1 MDIFMDILSEYKSY
15 VGNYINDDRANEIV
29 MGSLIFKSQL
39 EDMFKKHFEVN
50 DEASIM
56 LSIPEDLDYVC
67 TGESTLDTLVPFTYY
82 GKLFYFSKFIII
94 RLFLGIADISLD
106 YIEYSELNEETNLCE
121 MNVVPVIKILAN
133 KNNFCKF
140 QRR

>member
-1 MDIFMDILSEYKSY
+1 MDVLNEYKSY
-15 VGNYINDDRANEIV
+15 VGNFIDDDKVNEIV

-39 EDMFKKHFEVN
+39 EDMFNEHFKLNE
-50 DEASIM
+50 EASIM
-56 LSIPEDLDYVC
+56 LSIPGDLDYIY
-67 TGESTLDTLVPFTYY
+67 TEESTLDTLVPFTYY

-94 RLFLGIADISLD
+94 KLFLGISDISLD
-106 YIEYSELNEETNLCE
+106 YIQYSELNEETNLYE

-140 QRR
+140 QKR

>member
-1 MDIFMDILSEYKSY
+1 MDVLNEYKSY
-15 VGNYINDDRANEIV
+15 VGNFIDDDKVNEIV

-39 EDMFKKHFEVN
+39 EDMFNEHFKLNE
-50 DEASIM
+50 EASIM
-56 LSIPEDLDYVC
+56 LSIPDDLDYIY
-67 TGESTLDTLVPFTYY
+67 TEESTLDTLVPFTYY

-94 RLFLGIADISLD
+94 KLFLGIADIYLD
-106 YIEYSELNEETNLCE
+106 YIEYSELNEETNLYE

>member
-1 MDIFMDILSEYKSY
+1 MDVLNEYKSY
-15 VGNYINDDRANEIV
+15 VGNFIDNDKVNEIV

-56 LSIPEDLDYVC
+56 LSIPGDLDYIY
-67 TGESTLDTLVPFTYY
+67 TGDITLDTLVPFTYY

-94 RLFLGIADISLD
+94 KLFIGIADISLD
-106 YIEYSELNEETNLCE
+106 YIEYSELNEETNLYE

>member
-1 MDIFMDILSEYKSY
+1 MDVLNEYKSY
-15 VGNYINDDRANEIV
+15 IGNYVNDDRINEIV

-39 EDMFKKHFEVN
+39 EDMFNEHFKLN

-56 LSIPEDLDYVC
+56 LSIPDDLDYVC

-94 RLFLGIADISLD
+94 KLFLGIADISLD
-106 YIEYSELNEETNLCE
+106 YIQYSELNEETNLYE

-133 KNNFCKF
+133 KNNFCNVNKC
-140 QRR
+140 QR

>member
-1 MDIFMDILSEYKSY
+1 MDVLNEYKSY
-15 VGNYINDDRANEIV
+15 IGNFIDNDKVNQIV

-56 LSIPEDLDYVC
+56 LSIPGDLDYIY
-67 TGESTLDTLVPFTYY
+67 TGDITLDTLVPFTYY

-94 RLFLGIADISLD
+94 KLFLGIADISLD
-106 YIEYSELNEETNLCE
+106 YIEYSELNEETNLYE

-133 KNNFCKF
+133 KNNFCNVNKC
-140 QRR
+140 QR

>member
-1 MDIFMDILSEYKSY
+1 MDVLNEYKSY
-15 VGNYINDDRANEIV
+15 VGNFIDDDKVNEIV

-39 EDMFKKHFEVN
+39 EDMFNEHFKLN

-56 LSIPEDLDYVC
+56 LSIPDDLDYIY
-67 TGESTLDTLVPFTYY
+67 TEESTLDTLVPFTYY

-94 RLFLGIADISLD
+94 KLFLGIADIYLD
-106 YIEYSELNEETNLCE
+106 YIEYSELNEETNLYE

-133 KNNFCKF
+133 KNNFCNVNKC
-140 QRR
+140 QR

>member
-1 MDIFMDILSEYKSY
+1 MDVLNEYKSY
-15 VGNYINDDRANEIV
+15 VGNFIDNDKVNEIV

-56 LSIPEDLDYVC
+56 LSIPDDLDYIY
-67 TGESTLDTLVPFTYY
+67 TEDITLDTLVPFTYY

-94 RLFLGIADISLD
+94 RLFLGIADISLE

-121 MNVVPVIKILAN
+121 MNVVPVLKILAN
-133 KNNFCKF
+133 KNNFCNVNKC
-140 QRR
+140 QR

>member
-1 MDIFMDILSEYKSY
+1 MDVLNEYKSY
-15 VGNYINDDRANEIV
+15 IGNFIDNDKVNQIV

-56 LSIPEDLDYVC
+56 LSIPGDLDYIY
-67 TGESTLDTLVPFTYY
+67 TEESTLDTLVPFTYY

-94 RLFLGIADISLD
+94 KLFLGIADISLD
-106 YIEYSELNEETNLCE
+106 YIEYSKLNGETNLYE

-133 KNNFCKF
+133 KYNFCNVNKC
-140 QRR
+140 QR

>member
-1 MDIFMDILSEYKSY
+1 MDVLNEYKSY
-15 VGNYINDDRANEIV
+15 IGNFIDNDKVNEIV

-39 EDMFKKHFEVN
+39 EDMFNEHFKLN

-56 LSIPEDLDYVC
+56 LSIPDDLDYIY
-67 TGESTLDTLVPFTYY
+67 TEESTLDTLVPFTYY

-94 RLFLGIADISLD
+94 KLFLGIADISLD
-106 YIEYSELNEETNLCE
+106 YIEYSELNEETNLYE
-121 MNVVPVIKILAN
+121 MNVVPLIKILAN

>member
-1 MDIFMDILSEYKSY
+1 MDVLNEYKSY
-15 VGNYINDDRANEIV
+15 VGNFIDDDKVNEIV

-39 EDMFKKHFEVN
+39 EDMFNEHFKLNE
-50 DEASIM
+50 EASIM
-56 LSIPEDLDYVC
+56 LSIPDDLDYIY
-67 TGESTLDTLVPFTYY
+67 TEESTLDTLVPFTYY
-82 GKLFYFSKFIII
+82 GKLSYFSKFIII
-94 RLFLGIADISLD
+94 KLFFGIADIYLD
-106 YIEYSELNEETNLCE
+106 YIEYSELNEETNLYE

>member
-1 MDIFMDILSEYKSY
+1 MDVLNEYKSY
-15 VGNYINDDRANEIV
+15 IGNFIDNDKVNQIV

-56 LSIPEDLDYVC
+56 LSIPGDLDYIY
-67 TGESTLDTLVPFTYY
+67 TGDITLDTLVPFTYY

-94 RLFLGIADISLD
+94 KLFIGIADISLD
-106 YIEYSELNEETNLCE
+106 YIEYSELNEETNLYE

-133 KNNFCKF
+133 KYNFCNVNKC
-140 QRR
+140 QR

>member
-1 MDIFMDILSEYKSY
+1 MDVLNEYKSY
-15 VGNYINDDRANEIV
+15 VGNFIDDDKVNEIV

-56 LSIPEDLDYVC
+56 LSIPGDLDYIY
-67 TGESTLDTLVPFTYY
+67 TGDITLDTLVPFTYY
-82 GKLFYFSKFIII
+82 GRLFYFSKFIII
-94 RLFLGIADISLD
+94 KLFLGIADISLD
-106 YIEYSELNEETNLCE
+106 YIEYSELNEETNLYE

>member
-1 MDIFMDILSEYKSY
+1 MDVLNEYKSY
-15 VGNYINDDRANEIV
+15 VGNFIDNDKVNEIV
-29 MGSLIFKSQL
+29 MGSLIFKFQL

-56 LSIPEDLDYVC
+56 LSIPGDLDYIY
-67 TGESTLDTLVPFTYY
+67 TGDITLDTLVPFTYY

-94 RLFLGIADISLD
+94 KLFLGIADISLD
-106 YIEYSELNEETNLCE
+106 YIEYSELNEETNLYE

-133 KNNFCKF
+133 KNNFCNVNKC
-140 QRR
+140 QR

>member
-1 MDIFMDILSEYKSY
+1 MDVLNEYKSY
-15 VGNYINDDRANEIV
+15 VGNFIDDDKVNEIV

-39 EDMFKKHFEVN
+39 EDMFNEHFKLNE
-50 DEASIM
+50 EASIM
-56 LSIPEDLDYVC
+56 LSIPDDLDYIY
-67 TGESTLDTLVPFTYY
+67 TEESTLDTLVPFTYY

-94 RLFLGIADISLD
+94 KLFFGIADIYLD
-106 YIEYSELNEETNLCE
+106 YIEYSELNEETNLYE

>member
-1 MDIFMDILSEYKSY
+1 MDVLNEYKSY
-15 VGNYINDDRANEIV
+15 VGNFIDDDKVNEIV

-39 EDMFKKHFEVN
+39 EDMFNEHFKLNE
-50 DEASIM
+50 EASIM
-56 LSIPEDLDYVC
+56 LSIPGDLDYIY
-67 TGESTLDTLVPFTYY
+67 TEESTLDTLVPFTYY

-94 RLFLGIADISLD
+94 KLFLGIADISLD
-106 YIEYSELNEETNLCE
+106 YIQYSELNEETNLYE

>member
-1 MDIFMDILSEYKSY
+1 MDVLNKYKSY
-15 VGNYINDDRANEIV
+15 VGNFIDDDKVNEIV

-39 EDMFKKHFEVN
+39 EDMFNEHFKLNE
-50 DEASIM
+50 EASIM
-56 LSIPEDLDYVC
+56 LSIPDDLDYIY
-67 TGESTLDTLVPFTYY
+67 TEESTLDTLVPFTYY

-94 RLFLGIADISLD
+94 KLFLGIADISLD
-106 YIEYSELNEETNLCE
+106 YIQYSELNEETNLYE

>member
-1 MDIFMDILSEYKSY
+1 MDVLNEYKSY
-15 VGNYINDDRANEIV
+15 IGNFIDNDKVNQIV

-39 EDMFKKHFEVN
+39 EDMLKKHFEVN

-56 LSIPEDLDYVC
+56 LSIPGDLDYIY
-67 TGESTLDTLVPFTYY
+67 TGDITLDTLVPFTYY

-94 RLFLGIADISLD
+94 KLFLGIADISLD
-106 YIEYSELNEETNLCE
+106 YIEYSELNEETNLYE

-133 KNNFCKF
+133 KNNFCNVNKC
-140 QRR
+140 QR

>member
-1 MDIFMDILSEYKSY
+1 MDVLNEYKSY
-15 VGNYINDDRANEIV
+15 IGNFIDNDKVNQIV

-56 LSIPEDLDYVC
+56 LSIPGDLDYIY
-67 TGESTLDTLVPFTYY
+67 TGDITLDTLVPFTYY

-94 RLFLGIADISLD
+94 KLFLGIADISLD
-106 YIEYSELNEETNLCE
+106 YIEYSELNEETNLYE

-133 KNNFCKF
+133 KYNFCNVNKC
-140 QRR
+140 QR

>member
-1 MDIFMDILSEYKSY
+1 MDVLNEYKSY
-15 VGNYINDDRANEIV
+15 VGNFIDDDKVNEIV

-39 EDMFKKHFEVN
+39 EDMFNEHFKLN

-56 LSIPEDLDYVC
+56 LSIPGDLDYIY
-67 TGESTLDTLVPFTYY
+67 TGDITLDTLVPFTYY

-94 RLFLGIADISLD
+94 KLFLGIADISLD
-106 YIEYSELNEETNLCE
+106 YIEYSELNEETNLYE

-133 KNNFCKF
+133 KYNFCNVNKC
-140 QRR
+140 QR

>member
-1 MDIFMDILSEYKSY
+1 MDVLNEYKSY
-15 VGNYINDDRANEIV
+15 IGNFIDNDKVNEIV

-56 LSIPEDLDYVC
+56 LSIPGDLDYIY
-67 TGESTLDTLVPFTYY
+67 TGDITLDTLVPFTYY

-94 RLFLGIADISLD
+94 KLFLGIADISLD
-106 YIEYSELNEETNLCE
+106 YIEYSELNEETNLYE

-133 KNNFCKF
+133 KYNFCNVNKC
-140 QRR
+140 QR

>member
-1 MDIFMDILSEYKSY
+1 MDVLNEYKSY
-15 VGNYINDDRANEIV
+15 VGNFIDDDKVNEIV

-39 EDMFKKHFEVN
+39 EDMFNEHFKLN

-56 LSIPEDLDYVC
+56 LSIPDDLDYVC

-94 RLFLGIADISLD
+94 KLFFGIADISLD
-106 YIEYSELNEETNLCE
+106 YIQYSELNEETNLYE

>member
-1 MDIFMDILSEYKSY
+1 MDVLNEYKSY
-15 VGNYINDDRANEIV
+15 VGNFIDDDKVNEIV

-39 EDMFKKHFEVN
+39 EDMFNEHFKLN

-56 LSIPEDLDYVC
+56 LSIPDDLDYIY
-67 TGESTLDTLVPFTYY
+67 TEESTLDTLVPFTYY

-94 RLFLGIADISLD
+94 KLFLGIADISLD
-106 YIEYSELNEETNLCE
+106 YIEYSELNGETNLYE

-133 KNNFCKF
+133 KYNFCNVNKC
-140 QRR
+140 QR

>member
-1 MDIFMDILSEYKSY
+1 MDVLNEYKSY
-15 VGNYINDDRANEIV
+15 IGNYVNDDRINEIV

-39 EDMFKKHFEVN
+39 EDMFNEHFKLN

-56 LSIPEDLDYVC
+56 LSIPDDLDYVC

-94 RLFLGIADISLD
+94 KLFLGIADISLD
-106 YIEYSELNEETNLCE
+106 YIQYSELNKETNLYE

-133 KNNFCKF
+133 KNNFCNVNKC
-140 QRR
+140 QR

>member
-1 MDIFMDILSEYKSY
+1 MDVLNEYKSY
-15 VGNYINDDRANEIV
+15 IGNYVNDDRANEIV

-56 LSIPEDLDYVC
+56 LSIPDDLDYIY
-67 TGESTLDTLVPFTYY
+67 TEESTLDTLVPFTYY
-82 GKLFYFSKFIII
+82 GK
-94 RLFLGIADISLD
+94 LFLGIADISLD
-106 YIEYSELNEETNLCE
+106 YIEYSELNEETNLYE

-133 KNNFCKF
+133 KYNFCNVNKC
-140 QRR
+140 QR

>member
-1 MDIFMDILSEYKSY
+1 MDVLNEYKSY
-15 VGNYINDDRANEIV
+15 VGNFIDNDKVNEIV

-39 EDMFKKHFEVN
+39 EDMLKKHFEVN

-56 LSIPEDLDYVC
+56 LSIPGDLDYIY
-67 TGESTLDTLVPFTYY
+67 TGDITLDTLVPFTYY

-94 RLFLGIADISLD
+94 KLFLGIADISLD
-106 YIEYSELNEETNLCE
+106 YIEYSELNEETNLYE

-133 KNNFCKF
+133 NNNFCNVNKC
-140 QRR
+140 QR